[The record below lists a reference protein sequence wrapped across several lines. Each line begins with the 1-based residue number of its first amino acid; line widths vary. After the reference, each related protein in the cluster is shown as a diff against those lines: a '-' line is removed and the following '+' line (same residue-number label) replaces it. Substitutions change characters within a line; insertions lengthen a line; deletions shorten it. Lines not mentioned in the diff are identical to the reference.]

1 MASSFLNIITALV
14 LRISVGNNT
23 KNKR

>member
-1 MASSFLNIITALV
+1 MASSFLNIITALE